1 MKKIIS
7 IFLALVIIMTAI
19 PIAPMPV
26 AGRVVSDTDDE
37 EEYTYYTGVKTYDTP
52 ITMCVKSEKAIIYK
66 NLYDTAGQMEILREV
81 KKNTKIQVTGEG
93 KWDFDKIYF
102 VKIGSANGMVNR
114 ENLKINLASPKNLK
128 LKTRKYG
135 FNVTWKKVND
145 PGVSGYQIQYSPNKK
160 FKGEEV
166 ENIYIQNPNTTK
178 KWVIR
183 FEKHDYYVRI
193 RSYIGDCEKETP
205 GYKLKYSKFSKA
217 KKVHTNK
224 CHPVK
229 DPFWDTE
236 DLDGSYIITDEKVR
250 GDAIR
255 LQEEKE
261 RTGAI
266 RFKEKQIAFINT
278 GMSSLSESDIIDF
291 SVPELYQGGER
302 VEYNWRKIKW
312 TCSNKKI
319 LKIKKSGEIVP
330 KKEGKTYI
338 KAVYKGQK
346 IKIPVEV
353 ISPDLEMSNYKNN
366 KQKHI
371 ITMTFKNNSSNDI
384 KIDFS
389 DLNVYGSAYDKYED
403 ATVNI
408 SFEPRIIGEEEV
420 LLHPEEKKKISFTYQ
435 PLKKRKINEGTIYF
449 DIKYKGYDIDVMGIN
464 TDVSVY
470 IYTLKDE
477 L

>member
-1 MKKIIS
+1 M
-7 IFLALVIIMTAI
+7 
-19 PIAPMPV
+19 
-26 AGRVVSDTDDE
+26 
-37 EEYTYYTGVKTYDTP
+37 
-52 ITMCVKSEKAIIYK
+52 
-66 NLYDTAGQMEILREV
+66 
-81 KKNTKIQVTGEG
+81 
-93 KWDFDKIYF
+93 
-102 VKIGSANGMVNR
+102 
-114 ENLKINLASPKNLK
+114 
-128 LKTRKYG
+128 
-135 FNVTWKKVND
+135 
-145 PGVSGYQIQYSPNKK
+145 
-160 FKGEEV
+160 
-166 ENIYIQNPNTTK
+166 
-178 KWVIR
+178 
-183 FEKHDYYVRI
+183 
-193 RSYIGDCEKETP
+193 
-205 GYKLKYSKFSKA
+205 
-217 KKVHTNK
+217 
-224 CHPVK
+224 
-229 DPFWDTE
+229 
-236 DLDGSYIITDEKVR
+236 
-250 GDAIR
+250 
-255 LQEEKE
+255 
-261 RTGAI
+261 
-266 RFKEKQIAFINT
+266 
-278 GMSSLSESDIIDF
+278 SLSESDIIDF
-291 SVPELYQGGER
+291 SVPDLYQGGER

-389 DLNVYGSAYDKYED
+389 DLDVYGSAYDKYED
-403 ATVNI
+403 AIANI
-408 SFEPRIIGEEEV
+408 SFGPRIIGEEEV

>member
-1 MKKIIS
+1 M
-7 IFLALVIIMTAI
+7 L
-19 PIAPMPV
+19 
-26 AGRVVSDTDDE
+26 
-37 EEYTYYTGVKTYDTP
+37 
-52 ITMCVKSEKAIIYK
+52 
-66 NLYDTAGQMEILREV
+66 
-81 KKNTKIQVTGEG
+81 
-93 KWDFDKIYF
+93 
-102 VKIGSANGMVNR
+102 
-114 ENLKINLASPKNLK
+114 
-128 LKTRKYG
+128 
-135 FNVTWKKVND
+135 
-145 PGVSGYQIQYSPNKK
+145 
-160 FKGEEV
+160 
-166 ENIYIQNPNTTK
+166 
-178 KWVIR
+178 
-183 FEKHDYYVRI
+183 
-193 RSYIGDCEKETP
+193 
-205 GYKLKYSKFSKA
+205 
-217 KKVHTNK
+217 
-224 CHPVK
+224 
-229 DPFWDTE
+229 
-236 DLDGSYIITDEKVR
+236 
-250 GDAIR
+250 
-255 LQEEKE
+255 
-261 RTGAI
+261 
-266 RFKEKQIAFINT
+266 
-278 GMSSLSESDIIDF
+278 SLSESDIIDF

-346 IKIPVEV
+346 IKIPVGV

-389 DLNVYGSAYDKYED
+389 DLDVYGSAYDKYED
-403 ATVNI
+403 AIANI
-408 SFEPRIIGEEEV
+408 SFGPRIIGEEEV

>member
-1 MKKIIS
+1 M
-7 IFLALVIIMTAI
+7 L
-19 PIAPMPV
+19 
-26 AGRVVSDTDDE
+26 
-37 EEYTYYTGVKTYDTP
+37 
-52 ITMCVKSEKAIIYK
+52 
-66 NLYDTAGQMEILREV
+66 
-81 KKNTKIQVTGEG
+81 
-93 KWDFDKIYF
+93 
-102 VKIGSANGMVNR
+102 
-114 ENLKINLASPKNLK
+114 
-128 LKTRKYG
+128 
-135 FNVTWKKVND
+135 
-145 PGVSGYQIQYSPNKK
+145 
-160 FKGEEV
+160 
-166 ENIYIQNPNTTK
+166 
-178 KWVIR
+178 
-183 FEKHDYYVRI
+183 
-193 RSYIGDCEKETP
+193 
-205 GYKLKYSKFSKA
+205 
-217 KKVHTNK
+217 
-224 CHPVK
+224 
-229 DPFWDTE
+229 
-236 DLDGSYIITDEKVR
+236 
-250 GDAIR
+250 
-255 LQEEKE
+255 
-261 RTGAI
+261 
-266 RFKEKQIAFINT
+266 
-278 GMSSLSESDIIDF
+278 SLSESDIIDF

-353 ISPDLEMSNYKNN
+353 TAPDLEMSNYKNN

-389 DLNVYGSAYDKYED
+389 DLDVYGSAYDKYED
-403 ATVNI
+403 AIANI
-408 SFEPRIIGEEEV
+408 SFGPRIIGEEEV
-420 LLHPEEKKKISFTYQ
+420 LLHQEEKKKISFTYQ

>member
-1 MKKIIS
+1 M
-7 IFLALVIIMTAI
+7 L
-19 PIAPMPV
+19 
-26 AGRVVSDTDDE
+26 
-37 EEYTYYTGVKTYDTP
+37 
-52 ITMCVKSEKAIIYK
+52 
-66 NLYDTAGQMEILREV
+66 
-81 KKNTKIQVTGEG
+81 
-93 KWDFDKIYF
+93 
-102 VKIGSANGMVNR
+102 
-114 ENLKINLASPKNLK
+114 
-128 LKTRKYG
+128 
-135 FNVTWKKVND
+135 
-145 PGVSGYQIQYSPNKK
+145 
-160 FKGEEV
+160 
-166 ENIYIQNPNTTK
+166 
-178 KWVIR
+178 
-183 FEKHDYYVRI
+183 
-193 RSYIGDCEKETP
+193 
-205 GYKLKYSKFSKA
+205 
-217 KKVHTNK
+217 
-224 CHPVK
+224 
-229 DPFWDTE
+229 
-236 DLDGSYIITDEKVR
+236 
-250 GDAIR
+250 
-255 LQEEKE
+255 
-261 RTGAI
+261 
-266 RFKEKQIAFINT
+266 
-278 GMSSLSESDIIDF
+278 SLSESDIIDF

-353 ISPDLEMSNYKNN
+353 ITPDLEMSNYKNN

-389 DLNVYGSAYDKYED
+389 DLDVYGSAYDKYED
-403 ATVNI
+403 AIANI
-408 SFEPRIIGEEEV
+408 SFGPRIIGEEEV

>member
-102 VKIGSANGMVNR
+102 VKIGAASGMVNR

-145 PGVSGYQIQYSPNKK
+145 PSVSGYQIQYSPNKK

-193 RSYIGDCEKETP
+193 RSYIGDCEKKTP

-236 DLDGSYIITDEKVR
+236 DLDGSDILTDEKVR

-266 RFKEKQIAFINT
+266 QVKEKKIVFINT
-278 GMSSLSESDIIDF
+278 GMLSLSESDIIDF

-319 LKIKKSGEIVP
+319 LKI
-330 KKEGKTYI
+330 
-338 KAVYKGQK
+338 
-346 IKIPVEV
+346 PVEV

-366 KQKHI
+366 KQKHV

-389 DLNVYGSAYDKYED
+389 DLDVYGSAYDKYED
-403 ATVNI
+403 AIVNI
-408 SFEPRIIGEEEV
+408 SFGPRIIGEEEV

>member
-1 MKKIIS
+1 M
-7 IFLALVIIMTAI
+7 L
-19 PIAPMPV
+19 
-26 AGRVVSDTDDE
+26 
-37 EEYTYYTGVKTYDTP
+37 
-52 ITMCVKSEKAIIYK
+52 
-66 NLYDTAGQMEILREV
+66 
-81 KKNTKIQVTGEG
+81 
-93 KWDFDKIYF
+93 
-102 VKIGSANGMVNR
+102 
-114 ENLKINLASPKNLK
+114 
-128 LKTRKYG
+128 
-135 FNVTWKKVND
+135 
-145 PGVSGYQIQYSPNKK
+145 
-160 FKGEEV
+160 
-166 ENIYIQNPNTTK
+166 
-178 KWVIR
+178 
-183 FEKHDYYVRI
+183 
-193 RSYIGDCEKETP
+193 
-205 GYKLKYSKFSKA
+205 
-217 KKVHTNK
+217 
-224 CHPVK
+224 
-229 DPFWDTE
+229 
-236 DLDGSYIITDEKVR
+236 
-250 GDAIR
+250 
-255 LQEEKE
+255 
-261 RTGAI
+261 
-266 RFKEKQIAFINT
+266 
-278 GMSSLSESDIIDF
+278 SLSESDIIDF

-389 DLNVYGSAYDKYED
+389 DLDVYGSAYDKYED
-403 ATVNI
+403 AIVNI
-408 SFEPRIIGEEEV
+408 SFGPRIIGEEEV

>member
-1 MKKIIS
+1 
-7 IFLALVIIMTAI
+7 
-19 PIAPMPV
+19 
-26 AGRVVSDTDDE
+26 
-37 EEYTYYTGVKTYDTP
+37 
-52 ITMCVKSEKAIIYK
+52 
-66 NLYDTAGQMEILREV
+66 
-81 KKNTKIQVTGEG
+81 
-93 KWDFDKIYF
+93 
-102 VKIGSANGMVNR
+102 
-114 ENLKINLASPKNLK
+114 
-128 LKTRKYG
+128 
-135 FNVTWKKVND
+135 
-145 PGVSGYQIQYSPNKK
+145 
-160 FKGEEV
+160 
-166 ENIYIQNPNTTK
+166 
-178 KWVIR
+178 
-183 FEKHDYYVRI
+183 
-193 RSYIGDCEKETP
+193 
-205 GYKLKYSKFSKA
+205 
-217 KKVHTNK
+217 
-224 CHPVK
+224 
-229 DPFWDTE
+229 
-236 DLDGSYIITDEKVR
+236 
-250 GDAIR
+250 
-255 LQEEKE
+255 
-261 RTGAI
+261 
-266 RFKEKQIAFINT
+266 
-278 GMSSLSESDIIDF
+278 MSSLSESDIIDF

-302 VEYNWRKIKW
+302 IQYNWRKIKW

-389 DLNVYGSAYDKYED
+389 DLDVYGSAYDKYED
-403 ATVNI
+403 AIANI
-408 SFEPRIIGEEEV
+408 SFGPRIIGEEEV

>member
-1 MKKIIS
+1 M
-7 IFLALVIIMTAI
+7 L
-19 PIAPMPV
+19 
-26 AGRVVSDTDDE
+26 
-37 EEYTYYTGVKTYDTP
+37 
-52 ITMCVKSEKAIIYK
+52 
-66 NLYDTAGQMEILREV
+66 
-81 KKNTKIQVTGEG
+81 
-93 KWDFDKIYF
+93 
-102 VKIGSANGMVNR
+102 
-114 ENLKINLASPKNLK
+114 
-128 LKTRKYG
+128 
-135 FNVTWKKVND
+135 
-145 PGVSGYQIQYSPNKK
+145 
-160 FKGEEV
+160 
-166 ENIYIQNPNTTK
+166 
-178 KWVIR
+178 
-183 FEKHDYYVRI
+183 
-193 RSYIGDCEKETP
+193 
-205 GYKLKYSKFSKA
+205 
-217 KKVHTNK
+217 
-224 CHPVK
+224 
-229 DPFWDTE
+229 
-236 DLDGSYIITDEKVR
+236 
-250 GDAIR
+250 
-255 LQEEKE
+255 
-261 RTGAI
+261 
-266 RFKEKQIAFINT
+266 
-278 GMSSLSESDIIDF
+278 SLSESDIIDF

-389 DLNVYGSAYDKYED
+389 DLDVYGSAYDKYED
-403 ATVNI
+403 AIANI
-408 SFEPRIIGEEEV
+408 SFGPRIIGEEEV

-470 IYTLKDE
+470 IYIYAKR
-477 L
+477 

>member
-1 MKKIIS
+1 M
-7 IFLALVIIMTAI
+7 L
-19 PIAPMPV
+19 
-26 AGRVVSDTDDE
+26 
-37 EEYTYYTGVKTYDTP
+37 
-52 ITMCVKSEKAIIYK
+52 
-66 NLYDTAGQMEILREV
+66 
-81 KKNTKIQVTGEG
+81 
-93 KWDFDKIYF
+93 
-102 VKIGSANGMVNR
+102 
-114 ENLKINLASPKNLK
+114 
-128 LKTRKYG
+128 
-135 FNVTWKKVND
+135 
-145 PGVSGYQIQYSPNKK
+145 
-160 FKGEEV
+160 
-166 ENIYIQNPNTTK
+166 
-178 KWVIR
+178 
-183 FEKHDYYVRI
+183 
-193 RSYIGDCEKETP
+193 
-205 GYKLKYSKFSKA
+205 
-217 KKVHTNK
+217 
-224 CHPVK
+224 
-229 DPFWDTE
+229 
-236 DLDGSYIITDEKVR
+236 
-250 GDAIR
+250 
-255 LQEEKE
+255 
-261 RTGAI
+261 
-266 RFKEKQIAFINT
+266 
-278 GMSSLSESDIIDF
+278 SLSESDIIDF

-389 DLNVYGSAYDKYED
+389 DLDVYGSAYDKYED
-403 ATVNI
+403 AIANI
-408 SFEPRIIGEEEV
+408 SFGPRIIGEEEV

-470 IYTLKDE
+470 IYIYTLKDE

>member
-1 MKKIIS
+1 M
-7 IFLALVIIMTAI
+7 L
-19 PIAPMPV
+19 
-26 AGRVVSDTDDE
+26 
-37 EEYTYYTGVKTYDTP
+37 
-52 ITMCVKSEKAIIYK
+52 
-66 NLYDTAGQMEILREV
+66 
-81 KKNTKIQVTGEG
+81 
-93 KWDFDKIYF
+93 
-102 VKIGSANGMVNR
+102 
-114 ENLKINLASPKNLK
+114 
-128 LKTRKYG
+128 
-135 FNVTWKKVND
+135 
-145 PGVSGYQIQYSPNKK
+145 
-160 FKGEEV
+160 
-166 ENIYIQNPNTTK
+166 
-178 KWVIR
+178 
-183 FEKHDYYVRI
+183 
-193 RSYIGDCEKETP
+193 
-205 GYKLKYSKFSKA
+205 
-217 KKVHTNK
+217 
-224 CHPVK
+224 
-229 DPFWDTE
+229 
-236 DLDGSYIITDEKVR
+236 
-250 GDAIR
+250 
-255 LQEEKE
+255 
-261 RTGAI
+261 
-266 RFKEKQIAFINT
+266 
-278 GMSSLSESDIIDF
+278 SLSESDIIDF

-389 DLNVYGSAYDKYED
+389 DLDVYGSAYDKYED
-403 ATVNI
+403 AIANI
-408 SFEPRIIGEEEV
+408 SFGPRIIGEEEV

-464 TDVSVY
+464 VKGGADLYS
-470 IYTLKDE
+470 LKDE

>member
-1 MKKIIS
+1 M
-7 IFLALVIIMTAI
+7 L
-19 PIAPMPV
+19 
-26 AGRVVSDTDDE
+26 
-37 EEYTYYTGVKTYDTP
+37 
-52 ITMCVKSEKAIIYK
+52 
-66 NLYDTAGQMEILREV
+66 
-81 KKNTKIQVTGEG
+81 
-93 KWDFDKIYF
+93 
-102 VKIGSANGMVNR
+102 
-114 ENLKINLASPKNLK
+114 
-128 LKTRKYG
+128 
-135 FNVTWKKVND
+135 
-145 PGVSGYQIQYSPNKK
+145 
-160 FKGEEV
+160 
-166 ENIYIQNPNTTK
+166 
-178 KWVIR
+178 
-183 FEKHDYYVRI
+183 
-193 RSYIGDCEKETP
+193 
-205 GYKLKYSKFSKA
+205 
-217 KKVHTNK
+217 
-224 CHPVK
+224 
-229 DPFWDTE
+229 
-236 DLDGSYIITDEKVR
+236 
-250 GDAIR
+250 
-255 LQEEKE
+255 
-261 RTGAI
+261 
-266 RFKEKQIAFINT
+266 
-278 GMSSLSESDIIDF
+278 SLSESDIIDF

-389 DLNVYGSAYDKYED
+389 DLDVYGSAYDKYED
-403 ATVNI
+403 AIANI
-408 SFEPRIIGEEEV
+408 SFGPRIIVEEEV

>member
-1 MKKIIS
+1 MRRYKKI
-7 IFLALVIIMTAI
+7 VK
-19 PIAPMPV
+19 
-26 AGRVVSDTDDE
+26 
-37 EEYTYYTGVKTYDTP
+37 KTY
-52 ITMCVKSEKAIIYK
+52 IIYK

-93 KWDFDKIYF
+93 KWDSDKIYF
-102 VKIGSANGMVNR
+102 VKIGSANGMINR

-145 PGVSGYQIQYSPNKK
+145 PSVSGYQIQYSPNKK

-193 RSYIGDCEKETP
+193 RSYIGDCEKKTP

-224 CHPVK
+224 CHPIK

-236 DLDGSYIITDEKVR
+236 DLDGSYKPTNEKIR

-302 VEYNWRKIKW
+302 IQYNWRKIKW
-312 TCSNKKI
+312 SSSNEKI
-319 LKIKKSGEIVP
+319 LKIKKSGEVVP
-330 KKEGKTYI
+330 KKEGKAYI
-338 KAVYKGQK
+338 RAAYKGKKVK
-346 IKIPVEV
+346 ILAEV
-353 ISPDLEMSNYKNN
+353 ISPDIKMSNYKNN

-371 ITMTFKNNSSNDI
+371 ITMTWKNNSSDDI
-384 KIDFS
+384 IMDFS
-389 DLNVYGSAYDKYED
+389 NLRVFDYDYNFN
-403 ATVNI
+403 AWI
-408 SFEPRIIGEEEV
+408 MGEEEV
-420 LLHPEEKKKISFTYQ
+420 LLHPGEKQIISFTYQ
-435 PLKKRKINEGTIYF
+435 TSGNRKISTATMRFGIR
-449 DIKYKGYDIDVMGIN
+449 YKGYEIDVMGIN
-464 TDVSVY
+464 VKGGADLYS
-470 IYTLKDE
+470 LKDE

>member
-1 MKKIIS
+1 M
-7 IFLALVIIMTAI
+7 L
-19 PIAPMPV
+19 
-26 AGRVVSDTDDE
+26 
-37 EEYTYYTGVKTYDTP
+37 
-52 ITMCVKSEKAIIYK
+52 
-66 NLYDTAGQMEILREV
+66 
-81 KKNTKIQVTGEG
+81 
-93 KWDFDKIYF
+93 
-102 VKIGSANGMVNR
+102 
-114 ENLKINLASPKNLK
+114 
-128 LKTRKYG
+128 
-135 FNVTWKKVND
+135 
-145 PGVSGYQIQYSPNKK
+145 
-160 FKGEEV
+160 
-166 ENIYIQNPNTTK
+166 
-178 KWVIR
+178 
-183 FEKHDYYVRI
+183 
-193 RSYIGDCEKETP
+193 
-205 GYKLKYSKFSKA
+205 
-217 KKVHTNK
+217 
-224 CHPVK
+224 
-229 DPFWDTE
+229 
-236 DLDGSYIITDEKVR
+236 
-250 GDAIR
+250 
-255 LQEEKE
+255 
-261 RTGAI
+261 
-266 RFKEKQIAFINT
+266 
-278 GMSSLSESDIIDF
+278 SLSESDIIDF

-338 KAVYKGQK
+338 KSVYKGQK

-389 DLNVYGSAYDKYED
+389 DLDVYGSAYDKYED
-403 ATVNI
+403 AIANI
-408 SFEPRIIGEEEV
+408 SFGPRIIGEEEV

>member
-1 MKKIIS
+1 M
-7 IFLALVIIMTAI
+7 L
-19 PIAPMPV
+19 
-26 AGRVVSDTDDE
+26 
-37 EEYTYYTGVKTYDTP
+37 
-52 ITMCVKSEKAIIYK
+52 
-66 NLYDTAGQMEILREV
+66 
-81 KKNTKIQVTGEG
+81 
-93 KWDFDKIYF
+93 
-102 VKIGSANGMVNR
+102 
-114 ENLKINLASPKNLK
+114 
-128 LKTRKYG
+128 
-135 FNVTWKKVND
+135 
-145 PGVSGYQIQYSPNKK
+145 
-160 FKGEEV
+160 
-166 ENIYIQNPNTTK
+166 
-178 KWVIR
+178 
-183 FEKHDYYVRI
+183 
-193 RSYIGDCEKETP
+193 
-205 GYKLKYSKFSKA
+205 
-217 KKVHTNK
+217 
-224 CHPVK
+224 
-229 DPFWDTE
+229 
-236 DLDGSYIITDEKVR
+236 
-250 GDAIR
+250 
-255 LQEEKE
+255 
-261 RTGAI
+261 
-266 RFKEKQIAFINT
+266 
-278 GMSSLSESDIIDF
+278 SLSESDIIDF

-389 DLNVYGSAYDKYED
+389 DLDVYGSAYDKYED
-403 ATVNI
+403 AIANI
-408 SFEPRIIGEEEV
+408 SFGPRIIGEEEV

>member
-1 MKKIIS
+1 
-7 IFLALVIIMTAI
+7 
-19 PIAPMPV
+19 
-26 AGRVVSDTDDE
+26 
-37 EEYTYYTGVKTYDTP
+37 
-52 ITMCVKSEKAIIYK
+52 
-66 NLYDTAGQMEILREV
+66 
-81 KKNTKIQVTGEG
+81 
-93 KWDFDKIYF
+93 
-102 VKIGSANGMVNR
+102 
-114 ENLKINLASPKNLK
+114 
-128 LKTRKYG
+128 
-135 FNVTWKKVND
+135 
-145 PGVSGYQIQYSPNKK
+145 
-160 FKGEEV
+160 
-166 ENIYIQNPNTTK
+166 
-178 KWVIR
+178 
-183 FEKHDYYVRI
+183 
-193 RSYIGDCEKETP
+193 
-205 GYKLKYSKFSKA
+205 
-217 KKVHTNK
+217 
-224 CHPVK
+224 
-229 DPFWDTE
+229 
-236 DLDGSYIITDEKVR
+236 
-250 GDAIR
+250 
-255 LQEEKE
+255 
-261 RTGAI
+261 
-266 RFKEKQIAFINT
+266 
-278 GMSSLSESDIIDF
+278 MSSLSESDIIDF

-389 DLNVYGSAYDKYED
+389 DLDVYGSAYDKYED
-403 ATVNI
+403 AIANI
-408 SFEPRIIGEEEV
+408 SFGPRIIGEEEV

>member
-1 MKKIIS
+1 M
-7 IFLALVIIMTAI
+7 L
-19 PIAPMPV
+19 
-26 AGRVVSDTDDE
+26 
-37 EEYTYYTGVKTYDTP
+37 
-52 ITMCVKSEKAIIYK
+52 
-66 NLYDTAGQMEILREV
+66 
-81 KKNTKIQVTGEG
+81 
-93 KWDFDKIYF
+93 
-102 VKIGSANGMVNR
+102 
-114 ENLKINLASPKNLK
+114 
-128 LKTRKYG
+128 
-135 FNVTWKKVND
+135 
-145 PGVSGYQIQYSPNKK
+145 
-160 FKGEEV
+160 
-166 ENIYIQNPNTTK
+166 
-178 KWVIR
+178 
-183 FEKHDYYVRI
+183 
-193 RSYIGDCEKETP
+193 
-205 GYKLKYSKFSKA
+205 
-217 KKVHTNK
+217 
-224 CHPVK
+224 
-229 DPFWDTE
+229 
-236 DLDGSYIITDEKVR
+236 
-250 GDAIR
+250 
-255 LQEEKE
+255 
-261 RTGAI
+261 
-266 RFKEKQIAFINT
+266 
-278 GMSSLSESDIIDF
+278 SLSESDIIDF

-389 DLNVYGSAYDKYED
+389 DLDVYGSAYDKYED
-403 ATVNI
+403 AIANI
-408 SFEPRIIGEEEV
+408 SFGPRIIGEEEV

-435 PLKKRKINEGTIYF
+435 PLKKRKINGGTIYF

-464 TDVSVY
+464 TDVSGY

>member
-1 MKKIIS
+1 M
-7 IFLALVIIMTAI
+7 L
-19 PIAPMPV
+19 
-26 AGRVVSDTDDE
+26 
-37 EEYTYYTGVKTYDTP
+37 
-52 ITMCVKSEKAIIYK
+52 
-66 NLYDTAGQMEILREV
+66 
-81 KKNTKIQVTGEG
+81 
-93 KWDFDKIYF
+93 
-102 VKIGSANGMVNR
+102 
-114 ENLKINLASPKNLK
+114 
-128 LKTRKYG
+128 
-135 FNVTWKKVND
+135 
-145 PGVSGYQIQYSPNKK
+145 
-160 FKGEEV
+160 
-166 ENIYIQNPNTTK
+166 
-178 KWVIR
+178 
-183 FEKHDYYVRI
+183 
-193 RSYIGDCEKETP
+193 
-205 GYKLKYSKFSKA
+205 
-217 KKVHTNK
+217 
-224 CHPVK
+224 
-229 DPFWDTE
+229 
-236 DLDGSYIITDEKVR
+236 
-250 GDAIR
+250 
-255 LQEEKE
+255 
-261 RTGAI
+261 
-266 RFKEKQIAFINT
+266 
-278 GMSSLSESDIIDF
+278 SLSESDIIDF

-353 ISPDLEMSNYKNN
+353 ISPDLEMNNYKNN

-389 DLNVYGSAYDKYED
+389 DLDVYGSAYDKYED
-403 ATVNI
+403 AIANI
-408 SFEPRIIGEEEV
+408 SFGPRIIGEEEV

-464 TDVSVY
+464 TDVSGY

>member
-1 MKKIIS
+1 M
-7 IFLALVIIMTAI
+7 L
-19 PIAPMPV
+19 
-26 AGRVVSDTDDE
+26 
-37 EEYTYYTGVKTYDTP
+37 
-52 ITMCVKSEKAIIYK
+52 
-66 NLYDTAGQMEILREV
+66 
-81 KKNTKIQVTGEG
+81 
-93 KWDFDKIYF
+93 
-102 VKIGSANGMVNR
+102 
-114 ENLKINLASPKNLK
+114 
-128 LKTRKYG
+128 
-135 FNVTWKKVND
+135 
-145 PGVSGYQIQYSPNKK
+145 
-160 FKGEEV
+160 
-166 ENIYIQNPNTTK
+166 
-178 KWVIR
+178 
-183 FEKHDYYVRI
+183 
-193 RSYIGDCEKETP
+193 
-205 GYKLKYSKFSKA
+205 
-217 KKVHTNK
+217 
-224 CHPVK
+224 
-229 DPFWDTE
+229 
-236 DLDGSYIITDEKVR
+236 
-250 GDAIR
+250 
-255 LQEEKE
+255 
-261 RTGAI
+261 
-266 RFKEKQIAFINT
+266 
-278 GMSSLSESDIIDF
+278 SLSESDIIDF

-389 DLNVYGSAYDKYED
+389 DLDVYGSAYDKYED
-403 ATVNI
+403 AIANI
-408 SFEPRIIGEEEV
+408 SFGPRIIGEEEV

-470 IYTLKDE
+470 IYIYIYIYAKR
-477 L
+477 

>member
-19 PIAPMPV
+19 PIAPVPV

-37 EEYTYYTGVKTYDTP
+37 EEYIYYTGVKTYDTP

-93 KWDFDKIYF
+93 KK
-102 VKIGSANGMVNR
+102 GS
-114 ENLKINLASPKNLK
+114 
-128 LKTRKYG
+128 Y
-135 FNVTWKKVND
+135 
-145 PGVSGYQIQYSPNKK
+145 
-160 FKGEEV
+160 
-166 ENIYIQNPNTTK
+166 
-178 KWVIR
+178 
-183 FEKHDYYVRI
+183 
-193 RSYIGDCEKETP
+193 
-205 GYKLKYSKFSKA
+205 
-217 KKVHTNK
+217 NK

-236 DLDGSYIITDEKVR
+236 DLDGSDIPTDEKVR

-266 RFKEKQIAFINT
+266 QVKEKKIVFINT
-278 GMSSLSESDIIDF
+278 GMLSLSESDIIDF

-389 DLNVYGSAYDKYED
+389 DLDVYGSAYDKYED
-403 ATVNI
+403 AIANI
-408 SFEPRIIGEEEV
+408 SFGPRIIGEEEV

>member
-1 MKKIIS
+1 M
-7 IFLALVIIMTAI
+7 L
-19 PIAPMPV
+19 
-26 AGRVVSDTDDE
+26 
-37 EEYTYYTGVKTYDTP
+37 
-52 ITMCVKSEKAIIYK
+52 
-66 NLYDTAGQMEILREV
+66 
-81 KKNTKIQVTGEG
+81 
-93 KWDFDKIYF
+93 
-102 VKIGSANGMVNR
+102 
-114 ENLKINLASPKNLK
+114 
-128 LKTRKYG
+128 
-135 FNVTWKKVND
+135 
-145 PGVSGYQIQYSPNKK
+145 
-160 FKGEEV
+160 
-166 ENIYIQNPNTTK
+166 
-178 KWVIR
+178 
-183 FEKHDYYVRI
+183 
-193 RSYIGDCEKETP
+193 
-205 GYKLKYSKFSKA
+205 
-217 KKVHTNK
+217 
-224 CHPVK
+224 
-229 DPFWDTE
+229 
-236 DLDGSYIITDEKVR
+236 
-250 GDAIR
+250 
-255 LQEEKE
+255 
-261 RTGAI
+261 
-266 RFKEKQIAFINT
+266 
-278 GMSSLSESDIIDF
+278 SLSESDIIDF

-389 DLNVYGSAYDKYED
+389 DLDVYGSAYDKYEY
-403 ATVNI
+403 AIANI
-408 SFEPRIIGEEEV
+408 SFGPRIIGEEEV

>member
-19 PIAPMPV
+19 PIAPVPV

-37 EEYTYYTGVKTYDTP
+37 EEYIYYTGVKTYDTP

-93 KWDFDKIYF
+93 KWDSDKIYF
-102 VKIGSANGMVNR
+102 VKIGSANGMINR

-145 PGVSGYQIQYSPNKK
+145 PSVSGYQIQYSPNKK

-193 RSYIGDCEKETP
+193 RSYIGDCEKKNP

-236 DLDGSYIITDEKVR
+236 DLDGSYKPTNEKIR

-302 VEYNWRKIKW
+302 IQYNWRKIKW
-312 TCSNKKI
+312 SSSNEKI
-319 LKIKKSGEIVP
+319 LKIKKSGEVVP
-330 KKEGKTYI
+330 KKEGKAYI
-338 KAVYKGQK
+338 RAAYKGKKVK
-346 IKIPVEV
+346 ILAEV
-353 ISPDLEMSNYKNN
+353 ISPDIKMSNYKNN

-371 ITMTFKNNSSNDI
+371 ITMTWKNNSSDDI
-384 KIDFS
+384 IMDFS
-389 DLNVYGSAYDKYED
+389 NLRVFDYDYNFN
-403 ATVNI
+403 AWI
-408 SFEPRIIGEEEV
+408 MGEKEV
-420 LLHPEEKKKISFTYQ
+420 LLHPGEKQIISFTYQ
-435 PLKKRKINEGTIYF
+435 TSGNRKISTATMRFGIR
-449 DIKYKGYDIDVMGIN
+449 YKGYQIDVMGIN
-464 TDVSVY
+464 VKGGADLYS
-470 IYTLKDE
+470 LKDE

>member
-1 MKKIIS
+1 M
-7 IFLALVIIMTAI
+7 L
-19 PIAPMPV
+19 
-26 AGRVVSDTDDE
+26 
-37 EEYTYYTGVKTYDTP
+37 
-52 ITMCVKSEKAIIYK
+52 
-66 NLYDTAGQMEILREV
+66 
-81 KKNTKIQVTGEG
+81 
-93 KWDFDKIYF
+93 
-102 VKIGSANGMVNR
+102 
-114 ENLKINLASPKNLK
+114 
-128 LKTRKYG
+128 
-135 FNVTWKKVND
+135 
-145 PGVSGYQIQYSPNKK
+145 
-160 FKGEEV
+160 
-166 ENIYIQNPNTTK
+166 
-178 KWVIR
+178 
-183 FEKHDYYVRI
+183 
-193 RSYIGDCEKETP
+193 
-205 GYKLKYSKFSKA
+205 
-217 KKVHTNK
+217 
-224 CHPVK
+224 
-229 DPFWDTE
+229 
-236 DLDGSYIITDEKVR
+236 
-250 GDAIR
+250 
-255 LQEEKE
+255 
-261 RTGAI
+261 
-266 RFKEKQIAFINT
+266 
-278 GMSSLSESDIIDF
+278 SLSESDIIDF

-389 DLNVYGSAYDKYED
+389 DLDVYGSAYDKYED
-403 ATVNI
+403 AIANI
-408 SFEPRIIGEEEV
+408 SFGPRIIGEEEV

-449 DIKYKGYDIDVMGIN
+449 DIKYKGYDIDVMGIS

>member
-1 MKKIIS
+1 M
-7 IFLALVIIMTAI
+7 L
-19 PIAPMPV
+19 
-26 AGRVVSDTDDE
+26 
-37 EEYTYYTGVKTYDTP
+37 
-52 ITMCVKSEKAIIYK
+52 
-66 NLYDTAGQMEILREV
+66 
-81 KKNTKIQVTGEG
+81 
-93 KWDFDKIYF
+93 
-102 VKIGSANGMVNR
+102 
-114 ENLKINLASPKNLK
+114 
-128 LKTRKYG
+128 
-135 FNVTWKKVND
+135 
-145 PGVSGYQIQYSPNKK
+145 
-160 FKGEEV
+160 
-166 ENIYIQNPNTTK
+166 
-178 KWVIR
+178 
-183 FEKHDYYVRI
+183 
-193 RSYIGDCEKETP
+193 
-205 GYKLKYSKFSKA
+205 
-217 KKVHTNK
+217 
-224 CHPVK
+224 
-229 DPFWDTE
+229 
-236 DLDGSYIITDEKVR
+236 
-250 GDAIR
+250 
-255 LQEEKE
+255 
-261 RTGAI
+261 
-266 RFKEKQIAFINT
+266 
-278 GMSSLSESDIIDF
+278 SLSESDIIDF

-353 ISPDLEMSNYKNN
+353 NSPDLEMSNYKNN

-389 DLNVYGSAYDKYED
+389 DLDVYGSAYDKYED
-403 ATVNI
+403 AIANI
-408 SFEPRIIGEEEV
+408 SFGPRIIGEEEV

>member
-1 MKKIIS
+1 M
-7 IFLALVIIMTAI
+7 
-19 PIAPMPV
+19 
-26 AGRVVSDTDDE
+26 
-37 EEYTYYTGVKTYDTP
+37 
-52 ITMCVKSEKAIIYK
+52 
-66 NLYDTAGQMEILREV
+66 
-81 KKNTKIQVTGEG
+81 
-93 KWDFDKIYF
+93 
-102 VKIGSANGMVNR
+102 
-114 ENLKINLASPKNLK
+114 
-128 LKTRKYG
+128 
-135 FNVTWKKVND
+135 TWKKVND
-145 PGVSGYQIQYSPNKK
+145 PSVSGYQIQYSPNKK

-193 RSYIGDCEKETP
+193 RSYIGDCEKKTP

-236 DLDGSYIITDEKVR
+236 DLDGSDIPTDEKVR

-266 RFKEKQIAFINT
+266 QVKEKKIVFINT
-278 GMSSLSESDIIDF
+278 GMLSLSESDIIDF

-353 ISPDLEMSNYKNN
+353 ISPDL
-366 KQKHI
+366 
-371 ITMTFKNNSSNDI
+371 D
-384 KIDFS
+384 
-389 DLNVYGSAYDKYED
+389 VYGSAYDKYED
-403 ATVNI
+403 AIANI
-408 SFEPRIIGEEEV
+408 SFGPRIIGEEEV

>member
-1 MKKIIS
+1 M
-7 IFLALVIIMTAI
+7 L
-19 PIAPMPV
+19 
-26 AGRVVSDTDDE
+26 
-37 EEYTYYTGVKTYDTP
+37 
-52 ITMCVKSEKAIIYK
+52 
-66 NLYDTAGQMEILREV
+66 
-81 KKNTKIQVTGEG
+81 
-93 KWDFDKIYF
+93 
-102 VKIGSANGMVNR
+102 
-114 ENLKINLASPKNLK
+114 
-128 LKTRKYG
+128 
-135 FNVTWKKVND
+135 
-145 PGVSGYQIQYSPNKK
+145 
-160 FKGEEV
+160 
-166 ENIYIQNPNTTK
+166 
-178 KWVIR
+178 
-183 FEKHDYYVRI
+183 
-193 RSYIGDCEKETP
+193 
-205 GYKLKYSKFSKA
+205 
-217 KKVHTNK
+217 
-224 CHPVK
+224 
-229 DPFWDTE
+229 
-236 DLDGSYIITDEKVR
+236 
-250 GDAIR
+250 
-255 LQEEKE
+255 
-261 RTGAI
+261 
-266 RFKEKQIAFINT
+266 
-278 GMSSLSESDIIDF
+278 SLSESDIIDF

-389 DLNVYGSAYDKYED
+389 DLDVYGSAYDKYED
-403 ATVNI
+403 AIANI
-408 SFEPRIIGEEEV
+408 SFGPRIIGEEEV

-464 TDVSVY
+464 TDVSGY

>member
-1 MKKIIS
+1 M
-7 IFLALVIIMTAI
+7 L
-19 PIAPMPV
+19 
-26 AGRVVSDTDDE
+26 
-37 EEYTYYTGVKTYDTP
+37 
-52 ITMCVKSEKAIIYK
+52 
-66 NLYDTAGQMEILREV
+66 
-81 KKNTKIQVTGEG
+81 
-93 KWDFDKIYF
+93 
-102 VKIGSANGMVNR
+102 
-114 ENLKINLASPKNLK
+114 
-128 LKTRKYG
+128 
-135 FNVTWKKVND
+135 
-145 PGVSGYQIQYSPNKK
+145 
-160 FKGEEV
+160 
-166 ENIYIQNPNTTK
+166 
-178 KWVIR
+178 
-183 FEKHDYYVRI
+183 
-193 RSYIGDCEKETP
+193 
-205 GYKLKYSKFSKA
+205 
-217 KKVHTNK
+217 
-224 CHPVK
+224 
-229 DPFWDTE
+229 
-236 DLDGSYIITDEKVR
+236 
-250 GDAIR
+250 
-255 LQEEKE
+255 
-261 RTGAI
+261 
-266 RFKEKQIAFINT
+266 
-278 GMSSLSESDIIDF
+278 SLSESDIIDF

-389 DLNVYGSAYDKYED
+389 DLDVYGSAYDKYED
-403 ATVNI
+403 AIANI
-408 SFEPRIIGEEEV
+408 SFGPRIIGEEEV

-470 IYTLKDE
+470 IYIYIYIR
-477 L
+477 

>member
-1 MKKIIS
+1 MLS
-7 IFLALVIIMTAI
+7 LA
-19 PIAPMPV
+19 
-26 AGRVVSDTDDE
+26 
-37 EEYTYYTGVKTYDTP
+37 
-52 ITMCVKSEKAIIYK
+52 
-66 NLYDTAGQMEILREV
+66 
-81 KKNTKIQVTGEG
+81 
-93 KWDFDKIYF
+93 
-102 VKIGSANGMVNR
+102 
-114 ENLKINLASPKNLK
+114 
-128 LKTRKYG
+128 
-135 FNVTWKKVND
+135 
-145 PGVSGYQIQYSPNKK
+145 
-160 FKGEEV
+160 
-166 ENIYIQNPNTTK
+166 
-178 KWVIR
+178 
-183 FEKHDYYVRI
+183 
-193 RSYIGDCEKETP
+193 
-205 GYKLKYSKFSKA
+205 
-217 KKVHTNK
+217 
-224 CHPVK
+224 
-229 DPFWDTE
+229 
-236 DLDGSYIITDEKVR
+236 
-250 GDAIR
+250 
-255 LQEEKE
+255 
-261 RTGAI
+261 
-266 RFKEKQIAFINT
+266 
-278 GMSSLSESDIIDF
+278 ESDIIDF

-389 DLNVYGSAYDKYED
+389 DLDVYGSAYDKYED
-403 ATVNI
+403 AIANI
-408 SFEPRIIGEEEV
+408 SFGPRIIGEEEV

>member
-1 MKKIIS
+1 M
-7 IFLALVIIMTAI
+7 
-19 PIAPMPV
+19 
-26 AGRVVSDTDDE
+26 
-37 EEYTYYTGVKTYDTP
+37 
-52 ITMCVKSEKAIIYK
+52 
-66 NLYDTAGQMEILREV
+66 
-81 KKNTKIQVTGEG
+81 
-93 KWDFDKIYF
+93 
-102 VKIGSANGMVNR
+102 
-114 ENLKINLASPKNLK
+114 
-128 LKTRKYG
+128 
-135 FNVTWKKVND
+135 
-145 PGVSGYQIQYSPNKK
+145 
-160 FKGEEV
+160 
-166 ENIYIQNPNTTK
+166 
-178 KWVIR
+178 
-183 FEKHDYYVRI
+183 
-193 RSYIGDCEKETP
+193 
-205 GYKLKYSKFSKA
+205 
-217 KKVHTNK
+217 
-224 CHPVK
+224 
-229 DPFWDTE
+229 
-236 DLDGSYIITDEKVR
+236 
-250 GDAIR
+250 
-255 LQEEKE
+255 
-261 RTGAI
+261 
-266 RFKEKQIAFINT
+266 NT
-278 GMSSLSESDIIDF
+278 GMLSLSESDIIDF

-389 DLNVYGSAYDKYED
+389 DLDVYGSAYDKYED
-403 ATVNI
+403 AIANI
-408 SFEPRIIGEEEV
+408 SFGPRIIGEEEV